1 MTAPQ
6 EKASR
11 KLAVNRK
18 ALHDYHIVERHEAGI
33 ELCGTEV
40 KSARSGTLGLAGAFA
55 RIEHGSV
62 ILRSLNI
69 PLYEHGSHF
78 NHEPDRPR
86 RLLLHRREI
95 DKLQGLIEQKGHTLV
110 PLSLYLK
117 RGMIKVELAVCKG
130 KQQRD
135 KRETLRRK
143 TAEREAARAVADS
156 RRR

>member
-1 MTAPQ
+1 MTAPS
-6 EKASR
+6 ENSGR

-18 ALHDYHIVERHEAGI
+18 ALHDYHVLDRHEAGI
-33 ELCGTEV
+33 ELRGTEV
-40 KSARSGTLGLAGAFA
+40 KSARSGSLGLAGSFA
-55 RIEHGSV
+55 RIEKGSL
-62 ILRSLNI
+62 ILRGLNI

-78 NHEPDRPR
+78 NHEPERPR

-95 DKLQGLIEQKGHTLV
+95 DKLRGLVEQKGHTLV

-135 KRETLRRK
+135 KRDTLRKK
-143 TAEREAARAVADS
+143 TADREAARVVAAA